1 MDTVLH
7 NKDITEP
14 SKDNCAQRKPLSTIR
29 GYEVQ
34 EDVHASPHEQKASL
48 ENNLFVGS
56 SFYVSCNSNSLG
68 CEEVVVQTL

>member
-14 SKDNCAQRKPLSTIR
+14 SKDNCAHRKPLSTIQ

-34 EDVHASPHEQKASL
+34 EDGMLLHMNKKHHLKIICLLEVHSMYHVIPIP
-48 ENNLFVGS
+48 
-56 SFYVSCNSNSLG
+56 
-68 CEEVVVQTL
+68 

>member
-14 SKDNCAQRKPLSTIR
+14 SKDNYAHRKLLSTIQ

-34 EDVHASPHEQKASL
+34 EDGHASPHKQKSSL

-56 SFYVSCNSNSLG
+56 SFYVSCNSNSPG
-68 CEEVVVQTL
+68 CQEAAV